1 MSSEYSLPTDAVEG
15 RSLVEVHFYDPS
27 DFTLMGKDGEW
38 GAGSKVKFYW
48 GAANHIA
55 GSDRNCTWGEESYVD
70 SQFKKM
76 QDAYVSK
83 GIPVIVGEYAV
94 EIRSTTDFPELDSD
108 KWKASRASWTKYITE
123 SAKNHGCVPFYW
135 ETGGDIN
142 RNNGAD
148 KNSYIINALMEGADA
163 GKYPF

>member
-55 GSDRNCTWGEESYVD
+55 GSDRNRSEEHTS
-70 SQFKKM
+70 
-76 QDAYVSK
+76 
-83 GIPVIVGEYAV
+83 
-94 EIRSTTDFPELDSD
+94 ELQSP
-108 KWKASRASWTKYITE
+108 Y
-123 SAKNHGCVPFYW
+123 
-135 ETGGDIN
+135 
-142 RNNGAD
+142 
-148 KNSYIINALMEGADA
+148 
-163 GKYPF
+163 